1 MKHFYDVT
9 VRLAMVFA
17 AGCPAIVAH
26 AAPET
31 PTSLTTEVTGTRVEL
46 NWINGDGGTP
56 LVECGFE
63 EESFPPS
70 GWSAK
75 VTNDYKYLCSWF
87 RFPGEDFIQ
96 TGNYEDYIHS
106 GEASAMMYF
115 DMYFMAG
122 DHDAAQDE
130 WLVTP
135 AIDNAAYLELYYY
148 MDPQILEYGLD
159 DSFPD
164 HYYIKVS
171 TDDGKSWSV
180 LWDARY
186 DAEPSLGWHNLV
198 LALPQDGPVK
208 IAFQGV
214 SDAADMVHFLW
225 ALDDVRV
232 LSSRKGS
239 DIVDGYTIMLDGE
252 IIAEHV
258 KSLGYVDRSA
268 KSPGTHRYEVYAESG
283 GILSSALAADVTIEE
298 IELLPPVNVSVD
310 SSYDD
315 NDDSYII
322 NISWDDPQGVIAPV
336 WYNVY
341 CDGVEVATMLEEN
354 SIEYFGYHKGIYDF
368 SVTAIYQDPDGESE
382 PVGSRVAIDTRYN
395 ARDLKAQT
403 DNGNVILTWSAPED
417 TGYSIAHYEVWRG
430 DRNIHDEVKD
440 LKISDSDVPSGKYRY
455 YVTAVYDDGVKALP
469 AYIDVDNGEAAPRQL
484 PFSENFDA
492 GYLPAD
498 WIMENL
504 WENTPSKL
512 LWQVGDPNGIGV
524 TGDGFDNGFAS
535 IDCINSGFYVVE
547 GTLVT
552 PSIDVK
558 GSDLDNLAVTFAY
571 DYASSGFDSEAT
583 LEIETDNNG
592 FWTTVESLVSYE
604 PSGEKGVFSP
614 KIVKYNI
621 GDFVSDA
628 STVRLRW
635 HYAGMFDYHLAI
647 DNVRVADKE
656 SSVNI
661 AERQMIKVMPASDG
675 IDIYAPD
682 GFFRAEVFS
691 ADGSLLRSIGAS
703 DAGLTKI
710 ELDCTGVLI
719 VNISAPSGSRVVKM
733 RR

>member
-9 VRLAMVFA
+9 VRLAVVFA
-17 AGCPAIVAH
+17 AGCSAIVAD
-26 AAPET
+26 AAPAT

-115 DMYFMAG
+115 DMYSMAG

-135 AIDNAAYLELYYY
+135 SIDNAAYLELYYY

-171 TDDGKSWSV
+171 TDNGESWSV

-198 LALPQDGPVK
+198 LALPQDGSVK

-214 SDAADMVHFLW
+214 SDTADMVHFLW

-232 LSSRKGS
+232 LSSRKGT
-239 DIVDGYTIMLDGE
+239 DIVDGYTVMLDGE

-283 GILSSALAADVTIEE
+283 DTLSSGISAEITIAE
-298 IELLPPVNVSVD
+298 IDLLPPVNVAVNT
-310 SSYDD
+310 SYDD
-315 NDDSYII
+315 NDESYLVSV
-322 NISWDDPQGVIAPV
+322 SWDTPQGVIAPSS
-336 WYNVY
+336 YNVY
-341 CDGVEVATMLEEN
+341 CDGFEVATMLEEN
-354 SIEYFGYHKGIYDF
+354 SIDFYGYTKGVYDF
-368 SVTAIYQDPDGESE
+368 QVTAVYQDPDGESD

-395 ARDLKAQT
+395 ARNLQT
-403 DNGNVILTWSAPED
+403 LSDNGNVILTWESPED
-417 TGYSIAHYEVWRG
+417 GDHSVTHYEVWRG
-430 DRNIHDEVKD
+430 DVNVDEEVKD
-440 LKISDSDVPSGKYRY
+440 LMISDVNVKPGKYRY
-455 YVTAVYDDGVKALP
+455 YVTAVYEDGVKALP
-469 AYIDVDNGEAAPRQL
+469 AYIDVDNGDAAPRQL
-484 PFSENFDA
+484 PLSENFDV

-498 WIMENL
+498 WILENL
-504 WENTPSKL
+504 WDNTPSNL
-512 LWQVGDPNGIGV
+512 LWQFGDPNGIGV
-524 TGDGFDNGFAS
+524 TGEGFDKGFAS
-535 IDCINSGFYVVE
+535 IDCINSGFYSLD

-552 PSIDVK
+552 PSISVK
-558 GSDLDNLAVTFAY
+558 GCDLDNLAVTFAY

-592 FWTTVESLVSYE
+592 FWTPVESLESYE

-621 GDFVSDA
+621 GDFILDA

-656 SSVNI
+656 SSVNVT
-661 AERQMIKVMPASDG
+661 ECEMIKVMPTSEG
-675 IDIYAPD
+675 LDIYTLE
-682 GFFRAEVFS
+682 GICHAEVFS
-691 ADGSLLRSIGAS
+691 ADGRLVATIGES
-703 DAGLTKI
+703 GIGLTKI
-710 ELDCTGVLI
+710 ALDCTGVLI
-719 VNISAPSGSRVVKM
+719 VNISATSGSRVVKV